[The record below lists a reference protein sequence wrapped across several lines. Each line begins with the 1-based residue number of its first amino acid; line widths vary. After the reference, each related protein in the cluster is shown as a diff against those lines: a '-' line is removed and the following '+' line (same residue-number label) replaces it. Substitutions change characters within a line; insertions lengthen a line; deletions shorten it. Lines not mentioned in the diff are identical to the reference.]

1 MTNKVTIPTVILD
14 QYYYAISVLLTIVLQ
29 LICWAIAAT
38 CKFDLITDFAGSMN
52 FVLLSVL
59 TLILGSNYGTRGIAI
74 TVLVLVTRLYLAL
87 FLLFRVCTRK
97 KDARFDKVRDNC
109 LKFLVFWV
117 FQMFWVFLCMMP
129 VIYLNSRGELGELLN
144 LVPIGGW
151 DYVGWITF
159 AVGIIIQA
167 LADYQK
173 YQFRKNPAHKGL
185 FCADGVW
192 HWSRHPNYFGEILI
206 WWGAFLCVIP
216 VIPFEKGEPSDIVA
230 GIVTIL
236 SPLFTMFILIGGSG
250 IPQAEGKNL
259 KRYYDAD
266 RGNEW
271 EEYASQTAPIVLFP
285 NFMYRALPPFI
296 KRICCCEL
304 SSYKY
309 KAVAK
314 DGTDYTGTI
323 EHALENQKKEEEE
336 DDDEESHGAGIL
348 RPPPSSQNKT
358 RQNNPNHS
366 RNVTNLPSN
375 WNKHTTP
382 NGKKYYG
389 NSKTNETSWIAPI
402 GSTGGSSDVTVLQ
415 TSAAGQ
421 QDSIQMASNPQN
433 RDRSA
438 SSLFIN

>member
-1 MTNKVTIPTVILD
+1 MTNKVTIPTIILD
-14 QYYYAISVLLTIVLQ
+14 QHYYAISALITIGLQ
-29 LICWAIAAT
+29 LVCWAVAAT

-59 TLILGSNYGTRGIAI
+59 TLVLGSNYGTRGIAI
-74 TVLVLVTRLYLAL
+74 TILVLVTRLYLAS

-167 LADYQK
+167 VADYQK

-230 GIVTIL
+230 GVVTIL

-259 KRYYDAD
+259 KRYYDAG
-266 RGNEW
+266 RGKEW

-304 SSYKY
+304 NSYKY

-323 EHALENQKKEEEE
+323 EHALDGSRASNDNILSENQKKEEKEDE
-336 DDDEESHGAGIL
+336 DDESHGAGIL
-348 RPPPSSQNKT
+348 RPPPSSKNKT

-366 RNVTNLPSN
+366 RNVT
-375 WNKHTTP
+375 
-382 NGKKYYG
+382 KYVLEFICFCLY
-389 NSKTNETSWIAPI
+389 NQNIYYSQSYIYSLIHELLFFFFLSFLFFFTN
-402 GSTGGSSDVTVLQ
+402 
-415 TSAAGQ
+415 
-421 QDSIQMASNPQN
+421 
-433 RDRSA
+433 
-438 SSLFIN
+438 